1 KFRASSIRN
10 WRASDVK
17 TRDSILTVA
26 VVVMFIML
34 GTHTADEQVLGQNG
48 RVAQFVPPDLC
59 RRFLCSVLRSARKS
73 ERKSYGHVDSFGN
86 GKAVAHGAALER
98 CRTHVY
104 GFGCREIT
112 GLSSCGAHTRTSGGR
127 PVVVTSAHRT
137 LCRGFRGSDRKPGRA
152 T

>member
-1 KFRASSIRN
+1 
-10 WRASDVK
+10 
-17 TRDSILTVA
+17 
-26 VVVMFIML
+26 
-34 GTHTADEQVLGQNG
+34 
-48 RVAQFVPPDLC
+48 PDLC

-152 T
+152 TGTSWPESDLFEWLASRRRREQCRANVS